1 MTKAATGKYGSCV
14 TLCSFSRQTEVI
26 VGSDEV
32 PLWAK
37 RLSYG
42 SDEVLSS
49 LSYLYCR
56 LNGKRVSDQRSKYW
70 RNSMIILWILNVLI
84 IHEYLILTAAYLV
97 FWTTVPVSRG
107 FYRMKKLREFVH
119 NKCKTLFRVASPFW
133 TNIEYSHRVPT
144 SIFSVEIVV
153 GELIDP
159 SQSTNFFKVSKHW
172 DFLVCPGTT
181 ISPTTKYWDHFTFL
195 NKITV
200 QF

>member
-1 MTKAATGKYGSCV
+1 MVHLRDKGW
-14 TLCSFSRQTEVI
+14 FSHQTEVI

-133 TNIEYSHRVPT
+133 TNIEYSHGSNFNFQCRNCCGRVDRPE
-144 SIFSVEIVV
+144 SEY
-153 GELIDP
+153 E
-159 SQSTNFFKVSKHW
+159 FF
-172 DFLVCPGTT
+172 
-181 ISPTTKYWDHFTFL
+181 
-195 NKITV
+195 
-200 QF
+200 